1 MMFGRHRPHGSGKA
15 SWPPKVESSS
25 LLIFEHAAT
34 NHIGHFLFSNLI
46 MPKIIKASE
55 GNPNGTTRVIN
66 VSSGAAEQNGI
77 RWSDVN
83 FDKLNKDLPAEEQPN
98 YRGQQAW
105 GIQDGENKSYVQLE
119 AYIQSKA
126 ANVLYSIGLTQ
137 RLYEKFG
144 ILSVALHPGVI
155 KTELGRNNTKERREA
170 IENMAKKGVFQYKTL
185 GAGSS
190 TTLVAATDPKLGPME
205 TKNGKE
211 GYGSYLAD
219 CQISAAHPRASS
231 SSEADKLWALSEK
244 LVDQKFQW

>member
-1 MMFGRHRPHGSGKA
+1 MPRLIEA
-15 SWPPKVESSS
+15 AEANPK
-25 LLIFEHAAT
+25 
-34 NHIGHFLFSNLI
+34 
-46 MPKIIKASE
+46 
-55 GNPNGTTRVIN
+55 GTTRVIN

-83 FDKLNKDLPAEEQPN
+83 FNKVNKDLPAEEQPN
-98 YRGQQAW
+98 YKGQQAW

-126 ANVLYSIGLTQ
+126 ANVLFSIGLTQ
-137 RLYEKFG
+137 RLYEKHG
-144 ILSVALHPGVI
+144 ILSLALHPGVI
-155 KTELGRNNTKERREA
+155 KTELGRDNTQERKDA
-170 IENMAKKGVFQYKTL
+170 INNMAKTGRFTYKTL

-205 TKNGKE
+205 TKDGKE
-211 GYGSYLAD
+211 GYGSYLAH

-231 SSEADKLWALSEK
+231 SSEADKLWTLSEK